1 MWQVAVGWMLDGCDD
16 LWTVDVMAAAQVLLI
31 EDEPGLA
38 EAVSGML
45 QRDGFEVTWVDD
57 GQVGYEQLL
66 ARTWDAAV
74 VDVLL
79 PGKNGFSICRDARE
93 AGVGTPLLVLT
104 AKSGAWDEAEA
115 LELGADDFLS
125 KPFEP
130 VVLLARLHALLRRGR
145 VTGEPPDGLVFDSRR
160 HTVSHQGDSCEL
172 SPREYQLLAALSAGG
187 GDPVSKEE
195 LLNTVE
201 VYAGYLRRK
210 LTAAFSDRVRV
221 ETVRWAG
228 YQLVVQ

>member
-1 MWQVAVGWMLDGCDD
+1 
-16 LWTVDVMAAAQVLLI
+16 MAAPQVLLI

-38 EAVSGML
+38 EAVVGML
-45 QRDGFEVTWVDD
+45 SRDGFDVKWVAD
-57 GQVGYEQLL
+57 GQAGYEQLL
-66 ARTWDAAV
+66 ARAWDAAI

-93 AGVGTPLLVLT
+93 AGVAVPLLVLT

-115 LELGADDFLS
+115 LDLGADDFLS

-130 VVLLARLHALLRRGR
+130 VVLLARLHALMRRGR
-145 VTGEPPDGLVFDSRR
+145 SVEQETDGLVFDSRR
-160 HTVSHQGDSCEL
+160 YTVTHQGDSCEL

-187 GDPVSKEE
+187 GDPVSKTD
-195 LLNTVE
+195 LLDTVWGGNGDLNTVE

-210 LTAAFSDRVRV
+210 LAGAFGDRVRV

-228 YQLVVQ
+228 YQLVVA